1 MEQAMKTMNLEQ
13 IAQWMDKFEKQ
24 FDDMDVQSSYTENA
38 MADTT
43 TTAIPVTDVNAL
55 MQNVADEAGYGQVP
69 FFYRTGRYS
78 Y

>member
-1 MEQAMKTMNLEQ
+1 MEQAMKTMDLEQ

-55 MQNVADEAGYGQVP
+55 MQNVADEAGYG
-69 FFYRTGRYS
+69 
-78 Y
+78 